1 MPEGHHAQAAQAS
14 MRPAATASLPAAPR
28 PAMALGALDEHG
40 FRAATRGERR
50 LEDHPALAL
59 AVALCRSKPCAS
71 GPTAGAIRGSS
82 NGGRVLA
89 KWIELLEHRNGD
101 AGYHSVRQPG

>member
-1 MPEGHHAQAAQAS
+1 

-28 PAMALGALDEHG
+28 PAMAMGGAR
-40 FRAATRGERR
+40 RARLPGGDPGRAPSRRPSCIGPRGRPLPFQTLCLWANGRR
-50 LEDHPALAL
+50 HQ
-59 AVALCRSKPCAS
+59 
-71 GPTAGAIRGSS
+71 GSS